1 MGNDPSLTVAAI
13 AAVLQAVQTWYAH
26 KDARRAAE
34 VMDKIIGTGKI
45 DPELIQATQY
55 LEATVPI
62 DVLYAVERRIENC
75 WVRYAEILEAPAGK
89 FAEAEID
96 NATEITKL
104 EICKELSRLRTLGGA
119 IPNGK
124 FSTWWQLYNCSEA

>member
-34 VMDKIIGTGKI
+34 AMDKIIGTGKI
-45 DPELIQATQY
+45 DPELIQATQD
-55 LEATVPI
+55 LESTVPV
-62 DVLYAVERRIENC
+62 DVLHAIELRIENC

-89 FAEAEID
+89 FTDAEIE
-96 NATEITKL
+96 NATEIAKL
-104 EICKELSRLRTLGGA
+104 GICKELARLRTLTGA

-124 FSTWWQLYNCSEA
+124 LSTWWQLYKCSEV